1 MSLQCRTDCSKSKR
15 ATTHAVQ
22 CKDEQLR
29 AFCDG
34 SRHRAEIKCAGTKG
48 VFHAVFGG
56 LGCAGILAGGAVG
69 FIPGAIVGTVRGAAV
84 GTAGGVAVGIRA
96 ANKAKRN

>member
-1 MSLQCRTDCSKSKR
+1 MQVR
-15 ATTHAVQ
+15 
-22 CKDEQLR
+22 
-29 AFCDG
+29 
-34 SRHRAEIKCAGTKG
+34 KG
-48 VFHAVFGG
+48 VFRAVFGG

-69 FIPGAIVGTVRGAAV
+69 FIPGAIVGIVRGAAV

>member
-1 MSLQCRTDCSKSKR
+1 MYHDGI
-15 ATTHAVQ
+15 
-22 CKDEQLR
+22 R

-48 VFHAVFGG
+48 VFHAVFGD
-56 LGCAGILAGGAVG
+56 LGCAGILLAGGAVG

-84 GTAGGVAVGIRA
+84 RTASGVAVGIRA